1 MLYFIFAALI
11 VVIDQLFKAWIAA
24 TIQPGTALPLIPKI
38 LHLTYVENTG
48 AAFSILANSRW
59 LLVALSAICAVAI
72 IVVLLRAKLPTF
84 VKWCAAA
91 ILGGAVGNL
100 IDRVMTGAVIDMF
113 EAQFINFA
121 IFNVADIFITL
132 GCGTLIVY
140 YIAEE
145 IRERKTKAAA
155 SPHAEIDASTQ
166 TDAAQDDANDD

>member
-24 TIQPGTALPLIPKI
+24 TIVPGTSLPLIPKI

-48 AAFSILANSRW
+48 AAFSILSDARW
-59 LLVALSAICAVAI
+59 LLVALSSVSVVAI
-72 IVVLLRAKLPTF
+72 IVILLRVKLPRL

-91 ILGGAVGNL
+91 ILGGAAGNL
-100 IDRVMTGAVIDMF
+100 IDRVRTGAVIDMF
-113 EAQFINFA
+113 EARFINFA

-132 GCGTLIVY
+132 GCGALIVY

-145 IRERKTKAAA
+145 IRERKSKAVAAA
-155 SPHAEIDASTQ
+155 PENV
-166 TDAAQDDANDD
+166 AAQSPNTSDDDET